1 MSLKVE
7 NLEKSMAKMT
17 ITVNAEELEK
27 AIQKAYLKNR
37 NKLAIQ
43 GFRKGKAP
51 RSVIENIYGAGVF
64 YEDAANVLIP
74 SAYENA
80 AKESKLEI
88 VSRPDIEVE
97 QIEKGKDFIFTAT
110 VAVKPSITLGEYKGI
125 EIDKKEIIVTDEEIT
140 EYINKELEK
149 NSRLITVDNRT
160 IEDGD
165 IVILDFEGFLDGEPF
180 EGGKAEDY
188 SLTIGSKS
196 FIDTFEEQLI
206 GRSLDEEA
214 EINVTFPENY
224 QAEELAG
231 KPVLFKIKIKEIKVK
246 EIPELDDEFAQ
257 DISEFDTLEEY
268 KTNIKET
275 LLEDKEKQSKTEI
288 ENELI
293 DKIIENSQMELPEP
307 MIASRTEQLA
317 NDFAQR
323 ISYQGLSMEQYFQ
336 YTGMNKMSFV
346 ESLKPQAIKS
356 IETRLVLE
364 EIVKQEEITV
374 TEEEY
379 EDEIEKMAAAYKLE
393 LDKIKETIAEAEMDQ
408 IKLDIAVQKA
418 IDLVVSESK
427 LI

>member
-17 ITVNAEELEK
+17 ITVSAEELEK

-51 RSVIENIYGAGVF
+51 RSVIENIYGVGVF
-64 YEDAANVLIP
+64 YEDAANELIP

-97 QIEKGKDFIFTAT
+97 QIEKGKEFIFTAT
-110 VAVKPSITLGEYKGI
+110 VAVKPNITLGEYKGI
-125 EIDKKEIIVTDEEIT
+125 EIDKKEITVTDEEIT
-140 EYINKELEK
+140 EYIDKELEK

-165 IVILDFEGFLDGEPF
+165 IVTLDFEGFLDGESF

-188 SLTIGSKS
+188 SLAIGSKS

-307 MIASRTEQLA
+307 MVGSRTEQLA

-323 ISYQGLSMEQYFQ
+323 ISYQGLTMDQYFQ

-364 EIVKQEEITV
+364 EIVNKEELTV

-379 EDEIEKMAAAYKLE
+379 ESEIEKMAAAYKLE
-393 LDKIKETIAEAEMDQ
+393 VDKIKETIAENEMDQ